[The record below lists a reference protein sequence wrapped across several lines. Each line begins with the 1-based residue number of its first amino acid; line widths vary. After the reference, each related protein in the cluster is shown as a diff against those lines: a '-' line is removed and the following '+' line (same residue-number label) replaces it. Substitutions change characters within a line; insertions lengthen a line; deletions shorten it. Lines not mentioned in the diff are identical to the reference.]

1 MARMPEHW
9 ERYANLAALVTK
21 ECCVCRKGVCQATS
35 RPCDILTPGQP
46 QRGWRSP
53 MSRHPHRVPMPGPF
67 TIANR
72 RQLREALRA
81 VDRAQEIRER
91 SGNAKC
97 TWFGKSLLPKLPGH
111 ILDEY
116 EALDNPKGDDGGRDE
131 RSGGQGGRTLDRD
144 DLDRPDAASRRL
156 SR

>member
-53 MSRHPHRVPMPGPF
+53 MSRHPHRVQMPGPF
-67 TIANR
+67 TIMNR
-72 RQLREALRA
+72 RQLSEGLRA
-81 VDRAQEIRER
+81 VEKAQEIRER
-91 SGNAKC
+91 SGHGDC
-97 TWFGKSLLPKLPGH
+97 TWFRKALLPILPGH
-111 ILDEY
+111 LLDEY
-116 EALDNPKGDDGGRDE
+116 ETLTGKGDDDDRDE
-131 RSGGQGGRTLDRD
+131 RTGGQGGRTLDRD
-144 DLDRPDAASRRL
+144 DFDRPNAAPRRL